1 MEGEERV
8 MDEHEGENEEIVPTL
23 EFPIRTTLGNYPM
36 KNIPLSTLPNFHGL
50 SSEDPNEFLF
60 EFDILCKRY
69 DYVFDIQ
76 KLKVFPAT
84 LKGKALRWFMSLG

>member
-8 MDEHEGENEEIVPTL
+8 LDEHEGENEETIPMF
-23 EFPIRTTLGNYPM
+23 EFPIRITPGNYPM

-60 EFDILCKRY
+60 KFHILCRSY
-69 DYVFDIQ
+69 DYIFDIQ
-76 KLKVFPAT
+76 KLKYFPAM
-84 LKGKALRWFMSLG
+84 LKGKALRWFMSFD